1 MLIKIL
7 SRLSSLFANLSRESA
22 GNLLIRPTIFV
33 IEWPLHITNYR
44 GNRYQDSSSLEKR
57 EGGGGGK
64 GGGGK
69 NRKKGRGKR
78 IKKKKKEEKKIS
90 NAPSGS
96 IYI

>member
-44 GNRYQDSSSLEKR
+44 GNRYQDSSSLEKK
-57 EGGGGGK
+57 EEGGGK

-69 NRKKGRGKR
+69 NRKKEGVKGLKKR
-78 IKKKKKEEKKIS
+78 KKRKKRY
-90 NAPSGS
+90 PMHLPDL
-96 IYI
+96 YI